1 MNYIAQCLEKFRQL
15 PEATKNILG
24 SLETLAIIKRLEEKY
39 NIPLSFLVVLVAT
52 SEISLDS
59 VSEYVEK
66 KYGFSEEDAF
76 DLRSDLSREIFSLL
90 IISAEEDVVS
100 SQEIKDK
107 FSKGMVALLNNDEEA
122 AKFNQSVFS
131 LLSKD
136 GSFQEELSKILL
148 NNQEKLINDRLTL
161 EGREVP
167 STIANWLK
175 DFIKTNGSEMF
186 NELILVQ
193 YLGNSANAKS
203 LNSVNKSMLRKLLK
217 LYRNL
222 MFFPE
227 SMDNLALE
235 DWQIIPVTQD
245 ILSEKKSTPKIR
257 PAALKAEPKRAQ
269 TPDKIESKAEN
280 KTDKAVDPLSELQ
293 AALSKYV
300 PDSLEYKAVAQ
311 EIKRL
316 KTKN

>member
-24 SLETLAIIKRLEEKY
+24 SLETLVIIKRLEERY

-52 SEISLDS
+52 SEISLDD
-59 VSEYVEK
+59 VPEYVEK

-76 DLRSDLSREIFSLL
+76 DLRSDLTREIFSLL
-90 IISAEEDVVS
+90 IINTEEDTVS

-107 FSKGMVALLNNDEEA
+107 FNKGVVALLNNDGEA
-122 AKFNQSVFS
+122 AKVNQSVFG

-136 GSFQEELSKILL
+136 GSFQEELSKVLL

-161 EGREVP
+161 EDREVP
-167 STIANWLK
+167 PTIANWLK

-186 NELILVQ
+186 NELTLAQ
-193 YLGNSANAKS
+193 YLSNSANAKS
-203 LNSVNKSMLRKLLK
+203 LNPASKNMLRKLLK

-222 MFFPE
+222 TFFPE

-235 DWQIIPVTQD
+235 DWQIIPFDPKKESPHVFVD
-245 ILSEKKSTPKIR
+245 ALGEKKSPVAT
-257 PAALKAEPKRAQ
+257 
-269 TPDKIESKAEN
+269 KIEKKETGKIIKEN
-280 KTDKAVDPLSELQ
+280 VNPNKEVNPLTELQ
-293 AALSKYV
+293 QTLAQYT
-300 PDSLEYKAVAQ
+300 PGSLEYKAVAQ
-311 EIKRL
+311 EIERL
-316 KTKN
+316 KKKK